1 MITSIM
7 VILTNLPH
15 LFQSAS
21 SFSHIAVFS
30 QRADPLQI
38 STANMT
44 LMTMVMIVM
53 ATLTRSKTDMLD
65 GIGMMRTCA
74 WNDGRPIELV
84 TRMADNSQAISLF
97 CHRPCYDH
105 HHNGDGDDEEDR
117 DDVDDEDMEMILGI
131 RMKMRREKR
140 NPSMLNDKNDK
151 DNKKAYPCL
160 MSKLLQRGLSLASIT
175 ASSVTATTNTFN
187 MVFVNIIIINMVYII
202 INPIYIIINTNVNII
217 NTGVNMN
224 VNMKGVIRE

>member
-1 MITSIM
+1 MSILMIASIT
-7 VILTNLPH
+7 VILTSLPH
-15 LFQSAS
+15 LLQSAS

-38 STANMT
+38 STGNMT
-44 LMTMVMIVM
+44 LMTMVMIEM
-53 ATLTRSKTDMLD
+53 ATLTRSMTTMLQ

-117 DDVDDEDMEMILGI
+117 DDVDDGNMKMMLGI
-131 RMKMRREKR
+131 RMRMMKII
-140 NPSMLNDKNDK
+140 
-151 DNKKAYPCL
+151 KKSTHA
-160 MSKLLQRGLSLASIT
+160 
-175 ASSVTATTNTFN
+175 
-187 MVFVNIIIINMVYII
+187 
-202 INPIYIIINTNVNII
+202 
-217 NTGVNMN
+217 
-224 VNMKGVIRE
+224 